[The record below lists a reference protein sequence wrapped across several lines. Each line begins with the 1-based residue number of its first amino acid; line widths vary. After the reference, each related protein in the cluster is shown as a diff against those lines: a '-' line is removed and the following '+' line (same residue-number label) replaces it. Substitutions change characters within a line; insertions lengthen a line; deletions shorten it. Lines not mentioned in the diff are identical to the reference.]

1 MEYQTH
7 TRTHKREFQTNLS
20 ILQRAHD
27 MEISPDVLPAEHT
40 GDDNEMAHE
49 VDADEQGFV
58 EMNGEFGFSNFHLR
72 LKL

>member
-1 MEYQTH
+1 
-7 TRTHKREFQTNLS
+7 
-20 ILQRAHD
+20 
-27 MEISPDVLPAEHT
+27 VLPAEHT